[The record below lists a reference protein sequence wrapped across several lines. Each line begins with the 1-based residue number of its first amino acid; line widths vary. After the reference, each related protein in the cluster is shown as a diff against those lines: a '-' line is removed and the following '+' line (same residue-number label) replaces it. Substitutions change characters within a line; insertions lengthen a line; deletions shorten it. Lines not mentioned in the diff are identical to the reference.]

1 VIAMADKPKGGN
13 RDGDRA
19 NEEKPYRVGRG
30 HPPKETR
37 WKPGQSGNPKGRG
50 KKRPSFFEVTEQVLN
65 ENVEMRVG
73 DRVLRMSNRHALV
86 RSAVRQALAG
96 KPRLLTVL
104 PAIMRYE
111 SEILQGQGDAT
122 LNLAE
127 QDEAILAD
135 FLARH
140 KRHKA
145 NETPAD
151 GDNHDVD

>member
-1 VIAMADKPKGGN
+1 MAHKTKDGS
-13 RDGDRA
+13 RSGDRT
-19 NEEKPYRVGRG
+19 NEEKPYRVGYGR
-30 HPPKETR
+30 PPAETR
-37 WKPGQSGNPKGRG
+37 FKPGASGNPKGRC
-50 KKRPSFFEVTEQVLN
+50 KKALSFSEVTEQVLN

-73 DRVLRMSNRHALV
+73 DRVLCMSNRQALV
-86 RSAVRQALAG
+86 RSAFRQALTG
-96 KPRLLTVL
+96 KPRLLAIL

-145 NETPAD
+145 GETPAG
-151 GDNHDVD
+151 GDDHDVD